1 MTIPFI
7 RKAHARKQE
16 RNKSKVFFGSF
27 EKSSWLP
34 HSQKT
39 SPKKKHDKLRSFR
52 AKFHLYTGEQLHSL
66 EVTSRL
72 AKTVILAILPWVL
85 LCGSY
90 GFLVSMLNSFRHLSI
105 VNDTKVLPNVILSLN
120 IVLSLLLVFRTNTAH
135 ERFWEGR
142 KLWGAMV
149 NTVRNLARGIR
160 VIIEEREPE
169 DRANKEVVVRLVV
182 AFSVAMKLHLRR
194 EPINAELA
202 PLMSPFQ
209 YYQLQEVNHPPLE
222 IALWIGEYLQHQYE
236 RQCVNDFQIAALH
249 QLLDEMVNILGGCE
263 RILKTPVPLVY
274 TITLKTLL
282 LTYLL
287 ILPWELVSGLTWWT
301 GPILAFIGF
310 ILFGIDEIGAEI
322 EQPFGHDPN
331 DLPLDAICHTII
343 RNIEDLVNNASC
355 QVHLSKQPNG
365 ILKISA
371 LHNSS
376 SRNNFARYG
385 LKKRG

>member
-1 MTIPFI
+1 MTTLFN
-7 RKAHARKQE
+7 RKTHARKQK
-16 RNKSKVFFGSF
+16 RNKSNVFSGVFSNI
-27 EKSSWLP
+27 SWLP
-34 HSQKT
+34 HFQKI
-39 SPKKKHDKLRSFR
+39 SPNKKHDNLTSFR
-52 AKFHLYTGEQLHSL
+52 GKFHLYTGEQLHWV

-85 LCGSY
+85 LCGGY
-90 GFLVSMLNSFRHLSI
+90 GFLVSMLSSFGHLSI
-105 VNDTKVLPNVILSLN
+105 VNDIKVLPNVILSLN

-169 DRANKEVVVRLVV
+169 DRANKEAVARLVV

-202 PLMSPFQ
+202 PLMSPLQ

-236 RQCVNDFQIAALH
+236 RQCVDVFQVAALH

-274 TITLKTLL
+274 TITLKALL
-282 LTYLL
+282 LTYFLV
-287 ILPWELVSGLTWWT
+287 LPWELVSGLTWWT

-331 DLPLDAICHTII
+331 DLPLDAICNTMI
-343 RNIEDLVNNASC
+343 RNIDDLVNNASC
-355 QVHLSKQPNG
+355 QVHLSKRPNG

-376 SRNNFARYG
+376 SQNKFARYG
-385 LKKRG
+385 LKKQG